1 MKKKFYLCLP
11 AIALATAGAFC
22 LLFITGCQEPVKKTA
37 KVNINDGNEFPAFL
51 AGTWNC
57 DTDDWEL
64 VIDPNGRI
72 TKARVSIGRVEMVPD
87 KITRVPMKESGEG
100 VFEPGEWIVKY
111 DPNTSEMLVQIGIKH
126 FKARKGDDI
135 IEGSSK
141 DTFIGPVDPNGM
153 LWEADW
159 ISIPEYF
166 VSTDKYKNYS
176 LPIDENEF
184 FRGKVMFKKVNKQK

>member
-1 MKKKFYLCLP
+1 MVFVTCGLGGGTGTGAAPVVADVAKKLGALTVGIVTLP
-11 AIALATAGAFC
+11 F
-22 LLFITGCQEPVKKTA
+22 
-37 KVNINDGNEFPAFL
+37 
-51 AGTWNC
+51 
-57 DTDDWEL
+57 
-64 VIDPNGRI
+64 
-72 TKARVSIGRVEMVPD
+72 EM
-87 KITRVPMKESGEG
+87 
-100 VFEPGEWIVKY
+100 
-111 DPNTSEMLVQIGIKH
+111 
-126 FKARKGDDI
+126 
-135 IEGSSK
+135 EGSSK